1 MSASPDVSIE
11 AYLDEPVATDEPD
24 DIFDE
29 GLDSL
34 FNDLPIDE
42 FDDHELDE
50 PLEPTLPKKNT
61 HSFFAEDNTTPPSE
75 RDQEILFR
83 ELMKEHQKRLYRFV
97 IRYIDQAEDAAD
109 ITQQA
114 FAEAARTIHCFR
126 GDSKLSTW
134 LYGIAMNMVRNYLS
148 RAPHRVYRFES
159 DEILGGLACPEPDPS
174 DSLEQRELLALV
186 EGAFSGLPH
195 EMREVL
201 SLVAIDEISYQD
213 AAEILAIPLG
223 TVRSRVSR
231 ARAVLRTHFLQA
243 GVALKF

>member
-1 MSASPDVSIE
+1 MSANPVMSVE
-11 AYLDEPVATDEPD
+11 AYLEDSITTDDLDTILKEDVNKFFSDLPD
-24 DIFDE
+24 D
-29 GLDSL
+29 
-34 FNDLPIDE
+34 E
-42 FDDHELDE
+42 FEDQELD
-50 PLEPTLPKKNT
+50 TSAKQKITRKNAPPIYT
-61 HSFFAEDNTTPPSE
+61 DNNQMPPSE
-75 RDQEILFR
+75 RDQEVLFK

-97 IRYIDQAEDAAD
+97 IRYIDQADDAAD

-114 FAEAARTIHCFR
+114 FVEAARTIHCFR

-159 DEILGGLACPEPDPS
+159 DEVLSNLICPEPDPS
-174 DSLEQRELLALV
+174 DSFEQRELLALV
-186 EGAFSGLPH
+186 EGAFSGLPQ
-195 EMREVL
+195 EMSEVL
-201 SLVAIDEISYQD
+201 SLVAIDEISYHE

-231 ARAVLRTHFLQA
+231 ARNVLRAHFIKA

>member
-1 MSASPDVSIE
+1 MSANPIYSAE
-11 AYLDEPVATDEPD
+11 AYLEDRLNTDDLDEILKEDGDTHFGDIPD
-24 DIFDE
+24 DEYDDQE
-29 GLDSL
+29 
-34 FNDLPIDE
+34 PEE
-42 FDDHELDE
+42 F
-50 PLEPTLPKKNT
+50 LETPKTKKNT
-61 HSFFAEDNTTPPSE
+61 RPVFADQSDTPPSE
-75 RDQEILFR
+75 QNQEILFK
-83 ELMKEHQKRLYRFV
+83 ELMREHQKRLYRFV

-159 DEILGGLACPEPDPS
+159 DDILGGLACPEPDPS
-174 DSLEQRELLALV
+174 DSFEQRELLALV
-186 EGAFSGLPH
+186 EGAFSGLPQ
-195 EMREVL
+195 EMSEVL
-201 SLVAIDEISYQD
+201 SLVAIDEISYHE

-231 ARAVLRTHFLQA
+231 ARTVLRTHFLKA